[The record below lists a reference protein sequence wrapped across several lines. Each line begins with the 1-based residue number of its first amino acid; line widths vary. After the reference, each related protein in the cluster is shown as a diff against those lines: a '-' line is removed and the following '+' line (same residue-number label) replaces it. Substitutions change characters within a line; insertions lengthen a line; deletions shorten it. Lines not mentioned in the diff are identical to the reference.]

1 MTFVSASA
9 EGKKKGE
16 KINYRPGCSRLTF
29 GLVSEKKTLVKKK
42 KSQKSEQTVQTEE
55 FKEPFDA
62 SV

>member
-1 MTFVSASA
+1 MTVVSASA

-16 KINYRPGCSRLTF
+16 KINCRPGCSRLTF
-29 GLVSEKKTLVKKK
+29 GLVSEKKTFVKKK
-42 KSQKSEQTVQTEE
+42 ISQKSKKTVKTEE